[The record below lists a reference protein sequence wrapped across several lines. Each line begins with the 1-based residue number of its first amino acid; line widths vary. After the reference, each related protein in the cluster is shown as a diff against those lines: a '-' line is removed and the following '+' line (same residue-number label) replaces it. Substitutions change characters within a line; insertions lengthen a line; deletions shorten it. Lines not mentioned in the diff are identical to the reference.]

1 MEPFCDD
8 SDLRS
13 GIPDLASDCCV
24 GHRGADEVSANS
36 IYGRSGSW
44 WIVPELASFAVAV
57 SAATNQRPNWLTPDV
72 ILILFLPALV
82 FEGSLKIDV
91 RELLRDA
98 APLLVLANVG
108 ILLATVVTGI

>member
-57 SAATNQRPNWLTPDV
+57 SAATESASELADTRCDFDSISPCP
-72 ILILFLPALV
+72 
-82 FEGSLKIDV
+82 GV
-91 RELLRDA
+91 RGQPQD
-98 APLLVLANVG
+98 
-108 ILLATVVTGI
+108 